1 MKKEEEEEEKETETN
16 TTTNAKK
23 IPTKEEEEEDA
34 KVEEEDEE
42 DEEEEED
49 VPLSSLGKMLES
61 TTSQC
66 ILLFFI
72 FLDVSLTVLA
82 MLMDANAMESTYV
95 LRIAIEAML
104 LLNLFVFVS
113 EIVALVSV
121 FHYRLLGH
129 IGYIVDILIVGGILY
144 KTVTQSSESSAAF
157 MLRLVGVVRFWRVLR
172 IYYTDLNA
180 SKEEVE
186 IALTRVAEV
195 EAEIAKLRM
204 DYDRARNEAKK
215 EIDARR
221 HVEGMLSEYKD
232 RVDYLTEALTIA
244 ATTVAR
250 AQQREGNEETEED
263 KKESVATTGTSS
275 PRTLPGIVVSAS
287 GSYEIKA
294 KNTRRRRRKKSP

>member
-23 IPTKEEEEEDA
+23 IPTKEEEEEKDA
-34 KVEEEDEE
+34 KVEENENEI
-42 DEEEEED
+42 
-49 VPLSSLGKMLES
+49 PLSSLGKMLES

-66 ILLFFI
+66 VLLFFI

-95 LRIAIEAML
+95 VRIAIEAML

>member
-34 KVEEEDEE
+34 KVEENENEI
-42 DEEEEED
+42 
-49 VPLSSLGKMLES
+49 PLSSLGKMLES

>member
-34 KVEEEDEE
+34 KVEENENEI
-42 DEEEEED
+42 
-49 VPLSSLGKMLES
+49 PLSSLGKMLES

-66 ILLFFI
+66 VLLFFI

-95 LRIAIEAML
+95 VRIAIEAML

-294 KNTRRRRRKKSP
+294 KNTRRRRRRKKSP